1 MLLLRGCFGRGI
13 CFEPIRGIEAT
24 VPSLYI
30 WRSLFRTSDQAK
42 KLSNM
47 EHDA

>member
-24 VPSLYI
+24 VSSLYI
-30 WRSLFRTSDQAK
+30 WRPLFRTSDQAAQLAK
-42 KLSNM
+42 M
-47 EHDA
+47 GDE

>member
-13 CFEPIRGIEAT
+13 CSEPIRGIEAT

-30 WRSLFRTSDQAK
+30 WRSMFCTSDQAE
-42 KLSNM
+42 KLATMQEN
-47 EHDA
+47 

>member
-30 WRSLFRTSDQAK
+30 WRSLFRTADQAA
-42 KLSNM
+42 KLAKM
-47 EHDA
+47 GEE

>member
-1 MLLLRGCFGRGI
+1 MLLLRGCLGRGI

-30 WRSLFRTSDQAK
+30 WRPLFRTSDQAA
-42 KLSNM
+42 KLAKVN
-47 EHDA
+47 EE